1 MTRRRSFGVAARDMK
16 RAAVHSRTATL
27 PAQFGDV
34 LREMNLKLM
43 ELNLLL
49 YGRQGITTLND
60 FISNVNE
67 ILEAAKELV

>member
-1 MTRRRSFGVAARDMK
+1 MK

-43 ELNLLL
+43 ELPASAAADAGESKDL
-49 YGRQGITTLND
+49 RFVTLCCD
-60 FISNVNE
+60 LFVRPH
-67 ILEAAKELV
+67 